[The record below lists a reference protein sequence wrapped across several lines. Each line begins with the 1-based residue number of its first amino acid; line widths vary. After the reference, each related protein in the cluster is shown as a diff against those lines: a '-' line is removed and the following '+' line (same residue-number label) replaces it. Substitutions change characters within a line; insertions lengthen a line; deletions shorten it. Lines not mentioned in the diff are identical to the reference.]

1 MQVVW
6 SPTSKRKIDEI
17 VDYISKDDVDAALSL
32 VEEFEDRVEHLKEHP
47 RSGQMVPALND
58 EKVRQLVVKS
68 NYLII
73 YEIKQDHIDI
83 LTIRHARQDEDESEI
98 KPE

>member
-1 MQVVW
+1 MRIVW
-6 SPTSKRKIDEI
+6 SPTSQRKIDEI
-17 VDYISKDDVDAALSL
+17 VDYISKDNVDAALAL
-32 VEEFEDRVEHLKEHP
+32 VEEFEKRVQYLKKHP

-58 EKVRQLVVKS
+58 ELVRLLVVQS

-73 YEIKQDHIDI
+73 YEINQDQIDI
-83 LTIRHARQDEDESEI
+83 LTIRHARQDENESEI

>member
-1 MQVVW
+1 MRIVW
-6 SPTSKRKIDEI
+6 SPTSQRKIDEI
-17 VDYISKDDVDAALSL
+17 VDYISKDNVDAALAL
-32 VEEFEDRVEHLKEHP
+32 VKEFEKRVQHLKEHP

-58 EKVRQLVVKS
+58 EMVRQLVVQY

-73 YEIKQDHIDI
+73 YEINQDHIYI
-83 LTIRHARQDEDESEI
+83 LTIRHAKQDEDESEI